1 MTKQQWLLIQIA
13 QFPELSAR
21 ELTSFLNDKLLVNN
35 PKPQGTIPLLPTLEQ
50 TLAILTPKERF
61 EIAETWTYDRILQA
75 VNQQNWDLVAVSLGI
90 LKDGDIL
97 SKESYDKLIKLLQQ
111 TQPDPSYQAQIWL
124 STAEL
129 AGFGVVLVNEIEE
142 LIYSSII

>member
-1 MTKQQWLLIQIA
+1 
-13 QFPELSAR
+13 
-21 ELTSFLNDKLLVNN
+21 
-35 PKPQGTIPLLPTLEQ
+35 
-50 TLAILTPKERF
+50 
-61 EIAETWTYDRILQA
+61 
-75 VNQQNWDLVAVSLGI
+75 LVAVSLGI